1 MVAVQYCATFLKP
14 EMLHIYRQITGLAG
28 YDPVIFTQ
36 KRENAERFPFPDVR
50 LFPKPGTHALRRVW
64 RKQILGAPIQ
74 IYPSEA
80 RRLQAGARTANAAL
94 MHIYFGHI
102 GVYLLPFLRIKQLPA
117 IVSFHG
123 ADAMVDLDKSAH
135 LEAAREMLG
144 LADLVLARS
153 KSLVERIVSAGCDP
167 GKIRVHRTGIPLDE
181 LPFRRRA
188 AASGGWRF
196 VQACRL
202 IPKKGLAT
210 SLRAFARFARD
221 FPDSSFVIA
230 GEGPMLEDLRELAAE
245 LGVGEKVKFAGFLSQ
260 ADLRALYYESQ
271 IFLHPSEIGA
281 DGNQEGVPN
290 SMLEAMATG
299 MPVIATRHGGIP
311 EAVERGGVLVGEGEN
326 EAMARAMLELARN
339 PERHAE
345 MGLEAN
351 REVSEKFELGAQIRA
366 LEGFYDEARARYG
379 SASPS
384 SG

>member
-1 MVAVQYCATFLKP
+1 
-14 EMLHIYRQITGLAG
+14 MLHIYRQITGLAG

-153 KSLVERIVSAGCDP
+153 KSLVERIVSAVCDP